1 MFTFA
6 YLAVV
11 ICTLINKCDNPDNV
25 KRGDKKRAIKQN
37 QIYVR
42 ETLSSLAL
50 SPSGNYWDKLRI
62 SHPYCLPVG
71 TTFSVK
77 IYTIYSANINRTQ
90 WDDFSVP

>member
-11 ICTLINKCDNPDNV
+11 ICKLINKCDNPDNV

-42 ETLSSLAL
+42 ESLSSLAL

-62 SHPYCLPVG
+62 SLPLSFAVQA
-71 TTFSVK
+71 TASSFFCCIKNLHNLLS
-77 IYTIYSANINRTQ
+77 Q
-90 WDDFSVP
+90 H